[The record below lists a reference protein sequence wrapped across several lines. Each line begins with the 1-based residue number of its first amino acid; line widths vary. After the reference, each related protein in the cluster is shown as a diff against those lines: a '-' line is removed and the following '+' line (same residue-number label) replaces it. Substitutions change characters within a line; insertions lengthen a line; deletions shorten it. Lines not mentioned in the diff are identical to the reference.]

1 MCLQPVCQQLA
12 DRLLFAE
19 QIVMRFLIFL
29 LGVSLTFSCHA
40 QEPLSPAERMQIAHQ
55 VGMQMLHAGFDRAQ
69 NVRSVSDSSDAYD
82 PSSDT
87 VKLDPA
93 YDEYPESGVSLRDR
107 VASIAAHEHCHAY
120 LIKHRHQLPKVVR
133 EAADACQIFPEAFGG
148 RMFDEVFCD
157 LAAINVIGK
166 PAETL
171 FNTMRADSDSGD
183 ASDVRRYMHH
193 SYPVLKL
200 ALAANNLHDRN
211 LVRRTAYAMH
221 AACLKPEVQKFSGN
235 QEKILSERLGKKLA
249 EYLYLPNGDAP
260 LVTMLPYK
268 KLPGAVRTKMDQMR
282 REVGEAPLQGFLA
295 VHAACQNVIEAG
307 LISPSTYGAGAMEH
321 CNLSRNGF
329 NAAYCA
335 SIAAEVTSQVVPRG
349 QNGDEVLAKVAAWK
363 FGEHSLPAK
372 LVHDQIKFNLPI
384 YAKAVFGD
392 PQDISHW
399 IEFSCGRSK
408 QIVLCETSDCR

>member
-40 QEPLSPAERMQIAHQ
+40 QEPLSPAQRMQIAHQ
-55 VGMQMLHAGFDRAQ
+55 VGMQMLNAGFDRAQ
-69 NVRSVSDSSDAYD
+69 NVRSVSGSNDAYE

-87 VKLDPA
+87 VTLDPA
-93 YDEYPESGVSLRDR
+93 YDEYAESGVSLRDR

-171 FNTMRADSDSGD
+171 FNTMRAYGDSGD

-193 SYPVLKL
+193 SYPVFRL
-200 ALAANNLHDRN
+200 ALAANSLDDRN
-211 LVRRTAYAMH
+211 LLRRTAHAMN
-221 AACLKPEVQKFSGN
+221 AACLEPEVQKFSGS
-235 QEKILSERLGKKLA
+235 QEKILSERLSKKLA
-249 EYLYLPNGDAP
+249 EYLHLSDEDAP
-260 LVTMLPYK
+260 VVTMLPYK
-268 KLPGAVRTKMDQMR
+268 KLPRTVRIKMDRMR

-295 VHAACQNVIEAG
+295 VNAACQKTIESG
-307 LISPSTYGAGAMEH
+307 LITPSSYGAEAMGR
-321 CNLSRNGF
+321 CNITKSDF
-329 NAAYCA
+329 NTAYCA
-335 SIAAEVTSQVVPRG
+335 SIATEVTSQVAPRG
-349 QNGDEVLAKVAAWK
+349 QYGEQAFVKVAAWK
-363 FGEHSLPAK
+363 FGESNLSAM
-372 LVHDQIKFNLPI
+372 LVHDQIKLDLPI
-384 YAKAVFGD
+384 YAKSVSGD

-399 IEFSCGRSK
+399 IEFACGVISADWGAK
-408 QIVLCETSDCR
+408 